1 MKTMFN
7 VWLFRDSRRD
17 FSSTE
22 PEDQASPVICL
33 GGAMQVGQI
42 GGIGD
47 FGKIALLRH
56 LMKDRRLA
64 VCWYLTGESDA
75 VNGRG
80 RHFDYLKRP
89 DDFRHFAPEVF
100 DRLAEFDGGSR
111 ALIDPLTDL
120 QMSRILDDAVFLR
133 QRVPRPV
140 SLRRQ
145 WLDALVESVRGSNL
159 VFLDPDAGIQGKR
172 LTPGHVALEEIS
184 ALRLPDR
191 ALIIGHQQSG
201 RRSEVKFIANQM
213 RSVGCDPVAIIRLR
227 LVASRFYVIADHD
240 AAITEL
246 IATFVRRWGDR
257 VKSYSV

>member
-1 MKTMFN
+1 
-7 VWLFRDSRRD
+7 
-17 FSSTE
+17 
-22 PEDQASPVICL
+22 
-33 GGAMQVGQI
+33 MQVGQI

-47 FGKIALLRH
+47 FGKFALLRH
-56 LMKDRRLA
+56 LRKDRRLA

-75 VNGRG
+75 VNGPD
-80 RHFDYLKRP
+80 RHFNYLKRP

-100 DRLAEFDGGSR
+100 DQLVEFDGGSR
-111 ALIDPLTDL
+111 ALIDPLTEL
-120 QMSRILDDAVFLR
+120 HMSRILDDAVFLR
-133 QRVPRPV
+133 QRVPRPA

-145 WLDALVESVRGSNL
+145 WLDTLVESVRGSNL

-172 LTPGHVALEEIS
+172 LTPGHVALEEIA

-201 RRSEVKFIANQM
+201 RRSEVKFIADQM
-213 RSVGCDPVAIIRLR
+213 RSLGCDPVAIIRLR
-227 LVASRFYVIADHD
+227 LVTSRFYVIADHD

-246 IATFVRRWGDR
+246 IATFVRKWGDR